1 MTKRRDEA
9 LDAAQYHF
17 SNWLVHNWSRA
28 GLVLAAGLFILAPLV
43 FKSGGL
49 TVGIIYLWLP
59 FYMLHQYEEHARG
72 DFLDWYKRRMPTI
85 APFLTERKLPVV
97 NLGSI
102 WALFT
107 LALYVA
113 FLVRPGLGL
122 AAPYIALINSAVH
135 IGQLWRWHSYN
146 PGLWTALIL
155 FIPAGICTIVILLA
169 TGATPLDNFIGFG
182 IALLVHLFFFALG
195 RGWIWSTL

>member
-59 FYMLHQYEEHARG
+59 FYMLHQYEEHSTG
-72 DFLDWYKRRMPTI
+72 NFLGWYKRRMPGI
-85 APFLTERKLPVV
+85 APFITEPKLILV
-97 NLGSI
+97 N
-102 WALFT
+102 
-107 LALYVA
+107 V
-113 FLVRPGLGL
+113 
-122 AAPYIALINSAVH
+122 
-135 IGQLWRWHSYN
+135 
-146 PGLWTALIL
+146 GLWVL
-155 FIPAGICTIVILLA
+155 FI
-169 TGATPLDNFIGFG
+169 
-182 IALLVHLFFFALG
+182 IALL
-195 RGWIWSTL
+195 